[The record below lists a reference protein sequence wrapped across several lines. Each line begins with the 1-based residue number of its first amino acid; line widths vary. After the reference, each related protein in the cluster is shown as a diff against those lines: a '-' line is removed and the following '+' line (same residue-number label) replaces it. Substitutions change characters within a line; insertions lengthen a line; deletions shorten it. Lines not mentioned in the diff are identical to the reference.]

1 MDGYMEYPPIVHS
14 KSPIQL
20 TLLGKQILENYKG
33 NTKIDNK
40 APEFI
45 KTIEDRDFK
54 SPLDIQEY
62 AEKIIISQFNGND
75 FVDIKN
81 EIYFN
86 PTFENQPVNIRI
98 VAKVMGLY
106 LRDKYFEKHPEFLL
120 KN

>member
-1 MDGYMEYPPIVHS
+1 
-14 KSPIQL
+14 
-20 TLLGKQILENYKG
+20 LGKQILENYKG